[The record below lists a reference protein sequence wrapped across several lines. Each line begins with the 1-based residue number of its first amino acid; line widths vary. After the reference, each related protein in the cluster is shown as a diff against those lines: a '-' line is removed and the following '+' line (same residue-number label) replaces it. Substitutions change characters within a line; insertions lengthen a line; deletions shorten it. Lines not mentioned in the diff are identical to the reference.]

1 MNAAGAQLQNPS
13 VTDTVNN
20 GINEFIFVLRRGN
33 YVVPPRAQRSF
44 PLLPGREAA
53 LA

>member
-1 MNAAGAQLQNPS
+1 
-13 VTDTVNN
+13 
-20 GINEFIFVLRRGN
+20 VLRRGN
-33 YVVPPRAQRSF
+33 YVIPARAQRSF